1 MRPGQ
6 LKVLKARE
14 LSGIWGMFR
23 RLSILNSGCGT
34 KGSSKSPERRD
45 QQLLMFDKAEMG
57 EVIQEIMEK
66 RFFFDGRRTFRD
78 LAISKPCKLAVCY

>member
-57 EVIQEIMEK
+57 EELFK
-66 RFFFDGRRTFRD
+66 R
-78 LAISKPCKLAVCY
+78 